1 MLIRPIPLCL
11 VVAASVA
18 GGAESVAWSLAPSLS
33 RPGKESREDSPFAGT
48 WVENIAKS
56 KRHPNHQ
63 SQSATLEF
71 AVVGNTVTITHCG
84 VNARGQKES
93 STVVLEAD
101 GQEHPVPEQP
111 GIVVVTSWSG
121 PRLLRAVEE
130 EVGAQVGETEYEV
143 STDGK
148 TLSTT
153 VSGTDVS
160 GSPFYQVVVY
170 DRKRD

>member
-1 MLIRPIPLCL
+1 L

-33 RPGKESREDSPFAGT
+33 GPNKESQGDSPFAGT

-63 SQSATLEF
+63 FQSATLKF
-71 AVVGNTVTITHCG
+71 AVVGNTVTITHSR
-84 VNARGQKES
+84 VNAGGQKES
-93 STVVLEAD
+93 GTFVLEAD
-101 GQEHPVPEQP
+101 GQEHPVPGQP

-121 PRLLRAVEE
+121 PRLLRAMAE
-130 EVGAQVGETEYEV
+130 EVGAEVGESVYEV

-148 TLSTT
+148 TLTAT
-153 VSGTDVS
+153 VSGTDLS
-160 GSPFYQVVVY
+160 GSPFYQVIEY
-170 DRKRD
+170 DRKQE

>member
-1 MLIRPIPLCL
+1 M
-11 VVAASVA
+11 A
-18 GGAESVAWSLAPSLS
+18 GGAESVAWGLAPSLS

-48 WVENIAKS
+48 WVENIASS

-63 SQSATLEF
+63 FQSATLKF
-71 AVVGNTVTITHCG
+71 AVDGNTVTITHSR

-93 STVVLEAD
+93 GTFVLEAD

-121 PRLLRAVEE
+121 PRVLHAVEE
-130 EVGAQVGETEYEV
+130 EVGAEVGESEYQV

-148 TLSTT
+148 TLTAT
-153 VSGTDVS
+153 LSGTDLS
-160 GSPFYQVVVY
+160 GSPFYQVIVY
-170 DRKRD
+170 DRKQE